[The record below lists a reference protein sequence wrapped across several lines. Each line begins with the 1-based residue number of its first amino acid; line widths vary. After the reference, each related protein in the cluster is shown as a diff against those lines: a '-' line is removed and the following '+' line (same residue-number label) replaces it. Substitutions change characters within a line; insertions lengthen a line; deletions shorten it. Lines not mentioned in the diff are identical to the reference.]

1 MMFFNEIG
9 GMLNEIAFWL
19 IYCLFVLPIVLSGS
33 LDSLLDILSLLR
45 WTDEGDQAENHAQ
58 G

>member
-1 MMFFNEIG
+1 MTLNVLDNLCNVTMMFFNEIG
-9 GMLNEIAFWL
+9 GVLKDIAFWL

-45 WTDEGDQAENHAQ
+45 
-58 G
+58 